1 MVEGGLTVAGLIM
14 GVFSEDKSH
23 TPSWLP
29 PIPDVA
35 PVYLLQ
41 PTSLHPLRCA
51 IHTPFPGPVK
61 VDSLPQKASSS
72 LPTVRFH

>member
-29 PIPDVA
+29 PIPDVV
-35 PVYLLQ
+35 PVYLPK
-41 PTSLHPLRCA
+41 PTSLHLLRCA
-51 IHTPFPGPVK
+51 IPAPFPGPVK